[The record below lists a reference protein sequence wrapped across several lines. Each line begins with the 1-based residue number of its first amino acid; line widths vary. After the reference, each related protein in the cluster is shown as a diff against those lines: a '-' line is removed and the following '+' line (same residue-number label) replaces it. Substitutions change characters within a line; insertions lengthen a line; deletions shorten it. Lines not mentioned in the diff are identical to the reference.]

1 MISKKIPTMTRVC
14 HTCYPKLASGSLA
27 FDSKNDPFYSFL
39 VTFLVSLDLY
49 HRDFFMI
56 SMIYNN
62 QSFSVSPNIFFFFSL
77 SPLSSQITVRR
88 GYREKR
94 NKEKD
99 YGDTLKLQ
107 SRHHWYH
114 QKELNEINSMI
125 TKRSPIL
132 LPKASKPL
140 IIFRRQMW
148 HTRVVI
154 NDLT

>member
-1 MISKKIPTMTRVC
+1 MTRVC

-27 FDSKNDPFYSFL
+27 FDSKNDPFYSLL

-56 SMIYNN
+56 SMIYSN
-62 QSFSVSPNIFFFFSL
+62 QSFSVLPNFFFSL
-77 SPLSSQITVRR
+77 SPLSSQITMRR

-107 SRHHWYH
+107 LRHLWYH
-114 QKELNEINSMI
+114 LKELNEINSMI
-125 TKRSPIL
+125 TKKSPIL
-132 LPKASKPL
+132 LSKASKPL
-140 IIFRRQMW
+140 IIFRQQMW